1 MGTCVWQ
8 ILTIIDHWLV
18 TIWGRTLQYKWIVKC
33 HGKEMAICRW
43 ILYDELKW
51 LNSLLAKAIRHARH
65 VLKSVCD
72 WLWAFQMCAWTKIC
86 VPQLVGGLEHVLF
99 FHNILNN
106 PSHWLSYFSEGL
118 KPPTRQNDGFCWMC
132 LPHLWCWNHLMISLN
147 PRWSERTV
155 PAIRSGFLTR
165 ASWCCKHYQL
175 YIYILLMNI
184 HELYLSFDLQMQIS
198 HWSVRISQMTQFC
211 QFFLC
216 QNP

>member
-18 TIWGRTLQYKWIVKC
+18 AIWGRTLPIQMILKC
-33 HGKEMAICRW
+33 HGNEMAICRW

-72 WLWAFQMCAWTKIC
+72 WLWAFQMCVWTKIC

-99 FHNILNN
+99 FHDIWDN

-165 ASWCCKHYQL
+165 ASWYCKHYQL
-175 YIYILLMNI
+175 YKLYIYIN
-184 HELYLSFDLQMQIS
+184 HFFNYLTYKCK
-198 HWSVRISQMTQFC
+198 SVIDQSVSPKWLRLRTLSVFSM
-211 QFFLC
+211 L
-216 QNP
+216 NP

>member
-1 MGTCVWQ
+1 MFYIYSQYIYIAIYNTLYPKWGHVFGRF
-8 ILTIIDHWLV
+8 LPSLIIGWWLFGV
-18 TIWGRTLQYKWIVKC
+18 GLSQYKWIVKC

-118 KPPTRQNDGFCWMC
+118 KPPTR
-132 LPHLWCWNHLMISLN
+132 
-147 PRWSERTV
+147 
-155 PAIRSGFLTR
+155 
-165 ASWCCKHYQL
+165 
-175 YIYILLMNI
+175 
-184 HELYLSFDLQMQIS
+184 
-198 HWSVRISQMTQFC
+198 
-211 QFFLC
+211 
-216 QNP
+216 